1 MNIEQVPIYDI
12 KPYENN
18 AKKHTDAQIE
28 EIAKSIHDFGFNQNL
43 VIDKNNCTGELI
55 ATLFKRVR
63 ANIDGRLNA

>member
-28 EIAKSIHDFGFNQNL
+28 EIHQKERIR
-43 VIDKNNCTGELI
+43 GEAVSL
-55 ATLFKRVR
+55 TRKT
-63 ANIDGRLNA
+63 